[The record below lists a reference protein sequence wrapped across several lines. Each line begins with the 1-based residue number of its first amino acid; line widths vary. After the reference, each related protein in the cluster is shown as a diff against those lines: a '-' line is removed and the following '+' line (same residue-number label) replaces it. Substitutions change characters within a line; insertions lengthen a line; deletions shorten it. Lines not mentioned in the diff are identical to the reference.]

1 MPGILERWRSLFKP
15 NITYQ
20 VTIGGDAPTS
30 VLNYT
35 AKKLYQTQDNLKA
48 VVDFLSNS
56 IAQLPLKVYV
66 RGGETDRRRDRDSV
80 AAKLIWR
87 PNADQTEFEF
97 IRALALEYFIFG
109 NVYVWLLPDPESES
123 GYQLRIVPDE
133 WVVKQEGRNLYA
145 AETITIWPKNKGA
158 AVQVPRSE
166 FVQFRTY
173 SPSNPGGF
181 VSPMSALRQTLQE
194 QIEASNFRKQLWH
207 SSGRLNAQITRPANV
222 APWDDQQRQRF
233 VTMFRESWGSNG
245 ENAGKIPVL
254 EDGMKIEPFQT
265 SFKEAEWT
273 ASVKLSREAVA
284 AAYGINPS
292 LVWHSDSQ
300 TYASAKDN
308 ARALYADCLGPT
320 LQMLQQRI
328 NSFLLPMVGASPDTY
343 VVFDL
348 TEKLKGS
355 FEERA
360 SILQSSVGGP
370 WMTRNEARADN
381 DLPPIDGGDALIVP
395 LNVIQGGQASPS
407 DTHMDEQEPMTV
419 LSDEPE
425 VKAVLYA
432 KSADIDLSEFK
443 DAPIEFLVKG
453 QSEDEENDEMTEAVR
468 NFFKRQRKSVLPKIG
483 AGSEWWDEERWDN
496 ELRDD
501 ILPIIE
507 KIADAH
513 GMSAAEVLGTE
524 YGIEVTRNYLK
535 ALADGRAHAINVS
548 TWRKLNEAVEN
559 AEDEE
564 QESPA
569 EVFDGREGHDS
580 EVYGEG
586 LAMAAATW
594 ATLEAVHQAQRDGYN
609 KQVEKVWVTGPNARA
624 THAAMNGE
632 RVPVDDNFSNGMY
645 WPGDDNFPA
654 NETCGCNCSTDI
666 IITEE

>member
-1 MPGILERWRSLFKP
+1 METRRR
-15 NITYQ
+15 
-20 VTIGGDAPTS
+20 
-30 VLNYT
+30 
-35 AKKLYQTQDNLKA
+35 
-48 VVDFLSNS
+48 S

-66 RGGETDRRRDRDSV
+66 RDGETDRRRDRDSV

-355 FEERA
+355 FEER
-360 SILQSSVGGP
+360 
-370 WMTRNEARADN
+370 
-381 DLPPIDGGDALIVP
+381 
-395 LNVIQGGQASPS
+395 
-407 DTHMDEQEPMTV
+407 
-419 LSDEPE
+419 
-425 VKAVLYA
+425 
-432 KSADIDLSEFK
+432 
-443 DAPIEFLVKG
+443 G
-453 QSEDEENDEMTEAVR
+453 QSR
-468 NFFKRQRKSVLPKIG
+468 
-483 AGSEWWDEERWDN
+483 
-496 ELRDD
+496 
-501 ILPIIE
+501 
-507 KIADAH
+507 
-513 GMSAAEVLGTE
+513 
-524 YGIEVTRNYLK
+524 
-535 ALADGRAHAINVS
+535 
-548 TWRKLNEAVEN
+548 
-559 AEDEE
+559 
-564 QESPA
+564 
-569 EVFDGREGHDS
+569 
-580 EVYGEG
+580 
-586 LAMAAATW
+586 
-594 ATLEAVHQAQRDGYN
+594 
-609 KQVEKVWVTGPNARA
+609 
-624 THAAMNGE
+624 
-632 RVPVDDNFSNGMY
+632 
-645 WPGDDNFPA
+645 
-654 NETCGCNCSTDI
+654 
-666 IITEE
+666 

>member
-20 VTIGGDAPTS
+20 VMIGGDAPTS

-66 RGGETDRRRDRDSV
+66 RDGETDRRRDRDSV

-395 LNVIQGGQASPS
+395 LNVVQGGQASPN
-407 DTHMDEQEPMTV
+407 DTHMDEQEPMTI

-425 VKAVLYA
+425 VKLYA

-443 DAPIEFLVKG
+443 DAPIEYLVKG
-453 QSEDEENDEMTEAVR
+453 QSEDEENEEMTEAVR

-524 YGIEVTRNYLK
+524 YGREVTRNYLK

-559 AEDEE
+559 AEEE
-564 QESPA
+564 ETPA

-594 ATLEAVHQAQRDGYN
+594 ATLEAVHQAQRNGFN

>member
-66 RGGETDRRRDRDSV
+66 RDGETDRRRDRDSV

-395 LNVIQGGQASPS
+395 LNVVQGGQASPN

-425 VKAVLYA
+425 VKTVLYA

-453 QSEDEENDEMTEAVR
+453 QAEDEENDEMTEAVR

-594 ATLEAVHQAQRDGYN
+594 ATLEAVHQAQRDGFN

>member
-1 MPGILERWRSLFKP
+1 MPGIIERWRSLFKP

-20 VTIGGDAPTS
+20 VTIGGDAPTT

-48 VVDFLSNS
+48 VVDFLANS

-66 RGGETDRRRDRDSV
+66 RDGETQRRRDRDSV

-97 IRALALEYFIFG
+97 VRALALEYFIFG
-109 NVYVWLLPDPESES
+109 NVYVWLLPDPDSES

-133 WVVKQEGRNLYA
+133 WVVKQEGRNPYA
-145 AETITIWPKNKGA
+145 AESITIWPKRRGD
-158 AVQVPRSE
+158 AVEVPRTE
-166 FVQFRTY
+166 FIQFRTY

-181 VSPMSALRQTLQE
+181 VSPMSALKQTLQE

-222 APWDDQQRQRF
+222 QPWDEQQRQRF

-328 NSFLLPMVGASPDTY
+328 NSFLLPMIDADPETY

-381 DLPPIDGGDALIVP
+381 DLPPIEGGDELIVP
-395 LNVIQGGQASPS
+395 LNVIQGGQASPN
-407 DTHMDEQEPMTV
+407 DTHMDAQEPMAV
-419 LSDEPE
+419 LSDEPM
-425 VKAVLYA
+425 VKLFA
-432 KSADIDLSEFK
+432 KSADVDFSEFK
-443 DAPIEFLVKG
+443 DAPIEYLVKG

-483 AGSEWWDEERWDN
+483 AGSEWWDEERWDS

-513 GMSAAEVLGTE
+513 GMSAAEALGTE
-524 YGIEVTRNYLK
+524 YGREVTRNYLK

-559 AEDEE
+559 AEEE
-564 QESPA
+564 TPA

-594 ATLEAVHQAQRDGYN
+594 ATLEAVHQAERDGFN
-609 KQVEKVWVTGPNARA
+609 KRVEKVWVTGPNARA

-654 NETCGCNCSTDI
+654 AETCGCNCSTDI
-666 IITEE
+666 IITED

>member
-20 VTIGGDAPTS
+20 VMIGGDAPTS

-66 RGGETDRRRDRDSV
+66 RDGETDRRRDRDSV

-453 QSEDEENDEMTEAVR
+453 QSEDEENDEMTETVR

-513 GMSAAEVLGTE
+513 GMSTAEVLGTE

-548 TWRKLNEAVEN
+548 TWRKLNEAVES
-559 AEDEE
+559 AEEE
-564 QESPA
+564 ETPA

-594 ATLEAVHQAQRDGYN
+594 ATLEAVHQAQRDGFN

>member
-66 RGGETDRRRDRDSV
+66 RDGETDRRRDRDSV

-395 LNVIQGGQASPS
+395 LNVVQGGQASPN
-407 DTHMDEQEPMTV
+407 DTHMDEQEPMTI
-419 LSDEPE
+419 LSDEPK
-425 VKAVLYA
+425 VKLYA

-443 DAPIEFLVKG
+443 DAPIEYLVKG

-524 YGIEVTRNYLK
+524 YGREVTRNYLK

-559 AEDEE
+559 AEEE
-564 QESPA
+564 ETPA

-594 ATLEAVHQAQRDGYN
+594 ATLEAVHQAQRDGFN